1 MQGREP
7 KGGVN
12 GAIHQK
18 EVSSCHIINSQL
30 KNIAWNP
37 STCICENGK
46 YLASIKADS
55 IITFDEIINME
66 ETDFNER
73 N

>member
-12 GAIHQK
+12 GAKKKK

-55 IITFDEIINME
+55 IITFDELFTVI
-66 ETDFNER
+66 
-73 N
+73 